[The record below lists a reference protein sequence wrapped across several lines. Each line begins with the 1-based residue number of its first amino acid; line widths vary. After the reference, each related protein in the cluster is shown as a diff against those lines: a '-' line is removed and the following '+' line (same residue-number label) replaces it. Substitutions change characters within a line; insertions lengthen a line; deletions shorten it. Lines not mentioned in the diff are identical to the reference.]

1 MRLNHCYKTIT
12 PKLHLSNKMGIFA
25 ENINKKITV
34 RNYTIIILSVLLCA
48 CRGHVTKEQEQAGY
62 ATPEFGSEQ
71 SVAVADSVVIA
82 EQFKTYNWK
91 VGDGR
96 LAVQDMSNKDI
107 LKVYSWP
114 GGERI
119 MSGVNLGQGPDEF
132 VVINGGDA
140 AKTSQMLLYDMMK
153 RRTIVYD
160 TSGDSIFSTSIYD
173 LPTDN
178 GMPYPYTYISQIN
191 DSLFVMKMDMPMKSS
206 WQLANLRTGNI
217 DWEYVN
223 PLIGEAEIYTPF
235 DFIQCVDGS
244 TLAVAYRY
252 INLVELYEFIPEK
265 GLVLKSKYGLPDNQ
279 EDIEDYDD
287 LRYYN
292 LAATVINGKLYC
304 LRSADGGEEGNVVE
318 VYDLAKR

>member
-1 MRLNHCYKTIT
+1 
-12 PKLHLSNKMGIFA
+12 
-25 ENINKKITV
+25 
-34 RNYTIIILSVLLCA
+34 
-48 CRGHVTKEQEQAGY
+48 
-62 ATPEFGSEQ
+62 
-71 SVAVADSVVIA
+71 
-82 EQFKTYNWK
+82 
-91 VGDGR
+91 
-96 LAVQDMSNKDI
+96 
-107 LKVYSWP
+107 
-114 GGERI
+114 
-119 MSGVNLGQGPDEF
+119 
-132 VVINGGDA
+132 
-140 AKTSQMLLYDMMK
+140 
-153 RRTIVYD
+153 
-160 TSGDSIFSTSIYD
+160 
-173 LPTDN
+173 
-178 GMPYPYTYISQIN
+178 
-191 DSLFVMKMDMPMKSS
+191 MPMKSS